1 MPPRVGREWTR
12 TIDLTVWSR
21 VTQGCIRG
29 PSMGANAEYVC
40 MPEDV
45 MVAIK
50 QADMTYEE
58 AATVPAGGMTALKL
72 LSK

>member
-1 MPPRVGREWTR
+1 
-12 TIDLTVWSR
+12 
-21 VTQGCIRG
+21 
-29 PSMGANAEYVC
+29 MGANAEYVC

-58 AATVPAGGMTALKL
+58 AATVPTGGMTALKL